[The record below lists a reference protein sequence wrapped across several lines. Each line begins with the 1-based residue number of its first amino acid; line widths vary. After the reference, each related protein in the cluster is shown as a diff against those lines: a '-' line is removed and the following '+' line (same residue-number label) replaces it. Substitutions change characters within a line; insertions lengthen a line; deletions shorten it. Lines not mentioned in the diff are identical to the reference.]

1 MVVAGNRWSSSHNSW
16 TGAALAAQQLHQQDL
31 IKVFTRCLV
40 KAGTTSHRW
49 EMLGWTQVKLSRSFS
64 RWVGRCSSAPSGVHL
79 TTSGTHSQT
88 GPQPPPPAS
97 YLSHA
102 RVMQCC
108 IPFLTNVLESPFS
121 SLVTSANNCYMSA
134 YLSQTWMPE

>member
-1 MVVAGNRWSSSHNSW
+1 MYVEDIGSGAGWGSLGWWWWQVTGGVAPTTAGQELHFILNNS
-16 TGAALAAQQLHQQDL
+16 TSRQDL

-49 EMLGWTQVKLSRSFS
+49 EMLGSTQVKLSRSFS
-64 RWVGRCSSAPSGVHL
+64 RWVGRCRSAPSGVHL

-108 IPFLTNVLESPFS
+108 IPVLTNAL
-121 SLVTSANNCYMSA
+121 
-134 YLSQTWMPE
+134 